1 MEQIEYDETGKKV
14 VAVIDEEQAKKSRVS
29 WNMLVYNTL
38 RGVFPINYYYIDNK
52 VCFQYMTEGYVSI
65 SQYFRKK
72 KGGFETAYFLCQE
85 IISIMEEGQEYLLEA
100 REFLLGEKWIFW
112 NRSEKKIMLCYL
124 PGREGSGEKEFLLLV
139 EKLLQVTDHQ
149 DKKAVEFV
157 YGLYDYIQSDGFTV
171 DGVQSFI
178 RQYDAA
184 IEPIVCP
191 ISSPISLSDD
201 SPKDFAKGCSSK
213 ETYSEQYAREKN
225 SGNGREEM
233 QLVFD
238 SKNNRKEW
246 GDLKAYLEELKYP
259 LSGEKL
265 VVGRSHSCDIILPF
279 GSISAKHAVISRQNG
294 TYYIRDTQS
303 SNGVFLNGEIVTDFE
318 KKAIKVGDCISF
330 GGICF
335 TLKEKEQGLFGT
347 PV

>member
-1 MEQIEYDETGKKV
+1 MEQIEYDEAGKKV
-14 VAVIDEEQAKKSRVS
+14 VAVIDEEQAKKSSDS

-38 RGVFPINYYYIDNK
+38 QGVFPIHYYYIDNK

-72 KGGFETAYFLCQE
+72 KVGFETVYFLCQG
-85 IISIMEEGQEYLLEA
+85 ILSILEESQEYLLEA
-100 REFLLGEKWIFW
+100 REFLLGENWIFW
-112 NRSEKKIMLCYL
+112 NRSEKAIMLCYL
-124 PGREGSGEKEFLLLV
+124 PGREGSGETEFLLLV

-157 YGLYDYIQSDGFTV
+157 YGLYDYIQSDGFTI
-171 DGVQSFI
+171 DGVRAFL
-178 RQYDAA
+178 RQYDAV
-184 IEPIVCP
+184 EPMACST
-191 ISSPISLSDD
+191 SSPIRLSDD
-201 SPKDFAKGCSSK
+201 SSKGSAKENATVENDSEHYAKEKAFISGSK
-213 ETYSEQYAREKN
+213 
-225 SGNGREEM
+225 EM

-246 GDLKAYLEELKYP
+246 GDLKSYLEELRYP

-265 VVGRSHSCDIILPF
+265 VVGRSHLCDIILPF
-279 GSISAKHAVISRQNG
+279 GSVSAKHAVVSQQKG
-294 TYYIRDTQS
+294 TYYIRDMQS
-303 SNGVFLNGEIVTDFE
+303 SNGVFLNGEPVTDFE

-335 TLKEKEQGLFGT
+335 TLKEREQDLFDI